1 MSNLCGLSGQEEALA
16 MEAWMEESDQ
26 EEIEREEQAAQADEY
41 FSREE
46 VI

>member
-1 MSNLCGLSGQEEALA
+1 MLEVYGLSGQEEALT